1 MRKLIIY
8 SSALLL
14 MLFVP
19 FLRYY
24 VSTPWVNAC
33 VLDYVDNLDKSYYE
47 WNIYNINGA
56 NHIEPKNS
64 SLVLSLEQYK
74 VGEANWCIMKSG
86 RFFTDA
92 TNTIYCVT
100 TYWIRKS
107 PIHDK
112 LKEPLSLLKRE

>member
-1 MRKLIIY
+1 
-8 SSALLL
+8 
-14 MLFVP
+14 MLGVP

-24 VSTPWVNAC
+24 VSTPGVNAC
-33 VLDYVDNLDKSYYE
+33 VLDYVDHLEESYYE
-47 WNIYNINGA
+47 WNLYNINGV

-86 RFFTDA
+86 RPLSDLA
-92 TNTIYCVT
+92 NTFYCVT

-107 PIHDK
+107 PMHDK
-112 LKEPLSLLKRE
+112 LKEPLSLLNRE